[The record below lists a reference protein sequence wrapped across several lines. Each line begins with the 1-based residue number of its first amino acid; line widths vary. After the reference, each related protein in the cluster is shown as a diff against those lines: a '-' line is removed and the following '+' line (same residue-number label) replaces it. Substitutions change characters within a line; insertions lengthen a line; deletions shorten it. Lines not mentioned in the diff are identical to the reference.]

1 MVTEM
6 ELRMKKAFNEIH
18 PETMKKVII
27 RKNNPWYNDRI
38 KEKRIVQHRERVY
51 RKYGQHHQWSAYIYE

>member
-1 MVTEM
+1 MTLDEIPDTNVDTIVNEM

-18 PETMKKVII
+18 PEIMKKVTI

-38 KEKRIVQHRERVY
+38 KEQKRIV
-51 RKYGQHHQWSAYIYE
+51 